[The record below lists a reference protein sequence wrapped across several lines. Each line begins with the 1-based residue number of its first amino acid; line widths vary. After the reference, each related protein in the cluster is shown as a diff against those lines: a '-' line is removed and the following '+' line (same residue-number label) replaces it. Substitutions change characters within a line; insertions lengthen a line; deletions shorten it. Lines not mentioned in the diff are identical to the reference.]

1 MDLNQFTCRC
11 MKKTALL
18 LFAFVSPIILCG
30 QDFLS
35 DSAAIKI
42 SYGSTPD
49 RKVEGQNV
57 EIGGSQFEL
66 MTPLYYHEGSN
77 WSFGAGLRYQSTDLD
92 VSSSAFL
99 NEDQLHSLELALFLS
114 KDYSDTLKGI
124 ALFVPGMSGDFDATG
139 SDAMNYMALAGV
151 RWKQSETFQWIFG
164 AFYSTGFD
172 DDMFLPAIG
181 FMWEP
186 SDQMDLVFAGP
197 ILRYRYSLSDSI
209 DLILGG
215 QFSGN
220 RWLTEADYGS
230 GVTEREFAM
239 TAYRLYTTLQWNPSE
254 KHGVF
259 ASIGAELGRE
269 VALKYTNGV
278 ESDRDLKSAPSF
290 EVGYR
295 YRF

>member
-1 MDLNQFTCRC
+1 
-11 MKKTALL
+11 MKKIALIFTLIASHLVLTA
-18 LFAFVSPIILCG
+18 
-30 QDFLS
+30 QDFIS

-42 SYGSTPD
+42 SYGSSPD
-49 RKVEGQNV
+49 RKVEGTNV
-57 EIGGSQFEL
+57 EIGGSQWEL
-66 MTPLYYHEGSN
+66 MTPLYYHDGGD
-77 WSFGAGLRYQSTDLD
+77 WSFGAGLRYQSTDID
-92 VSSSAFL
+92 ISDSSFL
-99 NEDQLHSLELALFLS
+99 MEDHLQSLELALFLS

-124 ALFVPGMSGDFDATG
+124 ALFVPGMAGDFDATG

-151 RWKQSETFQWIFG
+151 RWLKSETFQWIFG

-197 ILRYRYSLSDSI
+197 IIRYRYSLSDSV
-209 DLILGG
+209 DWILGG

-220 RWLTEADYGS
+220 RWKTEGQYTGGNDP
-230 GVTEREFAM
+230 EFAM

-278 ESDRDLKSAPSF
+278 ESDQDLKSAPSF
-290 EVGYR
+290 EIGYR
-295 YRF
+295 FRF

>member
-1 MDLNQFTCRC
+1 
-11 MKKTALL
+11 MKKIALIFTLITCHLALTA
-18 LFAFVSPIILCG
+18 
-30 QDFLS
+30 QDFIS

-42 SYGSTPD
+42 SYGSSPD
-49 RKVEGQNV
+49 RKVEGTNV
-57 EIGGSQFEL
+57 EIGGSQWEL
-66 MTPLYYHEGSN
+66 MTPLYYHDGGD
-77 WSFGAGLRYQSTDLD
+77 WSFGAGLRYQSTDID
-92 VSSSAFL
+92 ISDSSFL
-99 NEDQLHSLELALFLS
+99 MEDHLQSLELALFLS
-114 KDYSDTLKGI
+114 KDYSDTIKGI
-124 ALFVPGMSGDFDATG
+124 ALFVPGMAGDFDATG

-151 RWKQSETFQWIFG
+151 RWQKSETFQWIFG

-197 ILRYRYSLSDSI
+197 IIRYRYSLSDSV
-209 DLILGG
+209 DWILGG

-220 RWLTEADYGS
+220 RWKTEGQYTGGNDP
-230 GVTEREFAM
+230 EFAM

-278 ESDRDLKSAPSF
+278 ESDQDLKSAPSF
-290 EVGYR
+290 EIGYR
-295 YRF
+295 FRV

>member
-1 MDLNQFTCRC
+1 
-11 MKKTALL
+11 MKKIALIFTLIASHLTLTA
-18 LFAFVSPIILCG
+18 
-30 QDFLS
+30 QDFIS

-42 SYGSTPD
+42 SYGSSPD
-49 RKVEGQNV
+49 RKVEGTNV
-57 EIGGSQFEL
+57 EIGGSQWEL
-66 MTPLYYHEGSN
+66 MTPLYYHDGGD
-77 WSFGAGLRYQSTDLD
+77 WSFGAGLRYQSTDID
-92 VSSSAFL
+92 ISDSSFL
-99 NEDQLHSLELALFLS
+99 MEDHLQSLELALFLS

-124 ALFVPGMSGDFDATG
+124 ALFVPGMAGDFDATG

-151 RWKQSETFQWIFG
+151 RWQKSETFQWIFG

-197 ILRYRYSLSDSI
+197 IIRYRYSLSDSV
-209 DLILGG
+209 DWILGG

-220 RWLTEADYGS
+220 RWKTEGQYTGGNDP
-230 GVTEREFAM
+230 EFAM

-278 ESDRDLKSAPSF
+278 ESDQDLKSAPSF
-290 EVGYR
+290 EIGYR
-295 YRF
+295 FRF

>member
-1 MDLNQFTCRC
+1 
-11 MKKTALL
+11 MKKIALIFTLIATHLVLTA
-18 LFAFVSPIILCG
+18 
-30 QDFLS
+30 QDFIS

-42 SYGSTPD
+42 SYGSSPD
-49 RKVEGQNV
+49 RKIEGTNV
-57 EIGGSQFEL
+57 EIGGSQWEL
-66 MTPLYYHEGSN
+66 MTPLYYHDGGD
-77 WSFGAGLRYQSTDLD
+77 WSFGAGLRYQSTNIDISD
-92 VSSSAFL
+92 SSFL
-99 NEDQLHSLELALFLS
+99 MEDHLQSLELALFLS

-124 ALFVPGMSGDFDATG
+124 ALFAPGMAGDFDATG

-151 RWKQSETFQWIFG
+151 RWLKSETFQWIFG

-197 ILRYRYSLSDSI
+197 IIRYRYSLSDSV
-209 DLILGG
+209 DWILGG

-220 RWLTEADYGS
+220 RWKTEGQYTGGNDP
-230 GVTEREFAM
+230 EFAM
-239 TAYRLYTTLQWNPSE
+239 TAYRFYTTLQWNPSE

-278 ESDRDLKSAPSF
+278 EVDRDLKSAPSF
-290 EVGYR
+290 
-295 YRF
+295 

>member
-1 MDLNQFTCRC
+1 
-11 MKKTALL
+11 MKKIALIFTLIASHLALTA
-18 LFAFVSPIILCG
+18 
-30 QDFLS
+30 QDFIS

-42 SYGSTPD
+42 SYGSSPD
-49 RKVEGQNV
+49 RKVEGTNV
-57 EIGGSQFEL
+57 EIGGSQWEL
-66 MTPLYYHEGSN
+66 MTPLYYHDGGD
-77 WSFGAGLRYQSTDLD
+77 WSFGAGLRYQSTDID
-92 VSSSAFL
+92 ISDSSFL
-99 NEDQLHSLELALFLS
+99 MEDHLQSLELALFLS

-124 ALFVPGMSGDFDATG
+124 ALFVPGMAGDFDATG

-151 RWKQSETFQWIFG
+151 RWQKTETFQWIFG

-197 ILRYRYSLSDSI
+197 IIRYRYSLSDSV
-209 DLILGG
+209 DWILGG

-220 RWLTEADYGS
+220 RWKTEGQYTGGNDP
-230 GVTEREFAM
+230 EFAM

-278 ESDRDLKSAPSF
+278 ESDQDLKSAPSF
-290 EVGYR
+290 EIGYR
-295 YRF
+295 FRF

>member
-1 MDLNQFTCRC
+1 
-11 MKKTALL
+11 MKKIALIFTLIASHLVLTA
-18 LFAFVSPIILCG
+18 
-30 QDFLS
+30 QDFIS

-42 SYGSTPD
+42 SYGSSPD
-49 RKVEGQNV
+49 RKVEGTNV
-57 EIGGSQFEL
+57 EIGGSQWEL
-66 MTPLYYHEGSN
+66 MTPLYYHDGGD
-77 WSFGAGLRYQSTDLD
+77 WSFGAGLRYQSTDID
-92 VSSSAFL
+92 ISDSSFL
-99 NEDQLHSLELALFLS
+99 MEDHLQSLELALFLS
-114 KDYSDTLKGI
+114 KDYSDTIKGI
-124 ALFVPGMSGDFDATG
+124 ALFVPGMAGDFDATG

-151 RWKQSETFQWIFG
+151 RWQKSETFQWIFG

-197 ILRYRYSLSDSI
+197 IIRYRYSLSDSV
-209 DLILGG
+209 DWILGG

-220 RWLTEADYGS
+220 RWKTEGQYTGGNDP
-230 GVTEREFAM
+230 EFAM
-239 TAYRLYTTLQWNPSE
+239 TGYRLYTTLQWNPSE

-278 ESDRDLKSAPSF
+278 ESDQDLKSAPSF
-290 EVGYR
+290 EIGYR
-295 YRF
+295 FRF